1 MRHSDLETL
10 TVDELWDL
18 HEEIA
23 ATLAL
28 RLTSEKNVLEERLRQ
43 LNQQN
48 HLAEGKTGTTDVFRR
63 RRPVT
68 PKYQN
73 PDQPAD
79 TWSGRGKKPRWL
91 TKLITS
97 GRHIE
102 DFLIET

>member
-43 LNQQN
+43 LNQQ
-48 HLAEGKTGTTDVFRR
+48 HLAQGKTGAADVPRR
-63 RRPVT
+63 RRPVI

-73 PDQPAD
+73 PNQPAD